1 MRRDQSQ
8 GTDRKF
14 HQSLISCYR
23 CVVTFLL
30 YHQKYSL
37 VAAVSVLAPAVYAG
51 IGVVVALVHV
61 DVAVGSLEARLA
73 GAPVVVAEGGAGCS
87 VPAGLGGAVVLL
99 SAVLAGPA
107 QRTGAGEGAEGGE
120 VTGAAVAAGGRVT
133 DVLHRGLTQGVGEA
147 QGAGAGEGGHLALVL
162 VHHAAPSV
170 LADLLPGAAWVE
182 VLAVFSHI
190 LWGTSRRR
198 NSS

>member
-1 MRRDQSQ
+1 MDAR
-8 GTDRKF
+8 
-14 HQSLISCYR
+14 
-23 CVVTFLL
+23 V
-30 YHQKYSL
+30 
-37 VAAVSVLAPAVYAG
+37 
-51 IGVVVALVHV
+51 GVVVALVHV

-133 DVLHRGLTQGVGEA
+133 YVLHRGLTQGVGEA
-147 QGAGAGEGGHLALVL
+147 QGAGAGEPGIPACHHTAPAVL
-162 VHHAAPSV
+162 T
-170 LADLLPGAAWVE
+170 DLLPGTAGVG
-182 VLAVFSHI
+182 VLAVLSNI
-190 LWGTSRRR
+190 LRRASSEELVSNQEILLVTSY
-198 NSS
+198 